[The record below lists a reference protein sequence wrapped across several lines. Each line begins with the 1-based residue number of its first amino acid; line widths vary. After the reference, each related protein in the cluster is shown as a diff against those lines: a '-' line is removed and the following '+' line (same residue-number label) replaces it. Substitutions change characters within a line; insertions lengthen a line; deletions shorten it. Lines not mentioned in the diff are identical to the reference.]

1 CHRTAGKMA
10 QIDKGCSRSPTRSF
24 AKQPVDQGNC
34 RMEETEKIIA
44 AVTVENDVRL
54 QVLTGIKKRS
64 IERCHER
71 FARWPCKTRR
81 YASQRIN
88 CPYIICSIE
97 YIDAEMIADHMHIG
111 PLVTARICGCERDAV
126 KRLLRHGK
134 CGADER

>member
-1 CHRTAGKMA
+1 
-10 QIDKGCSRSPTRSF
+10 
-24 AKQPVDQGNC
+24 
-34 RMEETEKIIA
+34 
-44 AVTVENDVRL
+44 VTVENDVRL

-71 FARWPCKTRR
+71 FARRPCKTRR

-88 CPYIICSIE
+88 CSYIICSAA
-97 YIDAEMIADHMHIG
+97 YFHAEMIADHVHIG

-134 CGADER
+134 CGADERRIDTARRGNCNLSHTHGPCTYYRCCKFAKLLR